1 MPNKQC
7 SKFRALNKACDE
19 APDGKVLA
27 VAEQLALEQGRQLIQ
42 RNLEASLRQQAAAV
56 EKKERRDD
64 SVPVGDGE
72 PIADAKHG
80 Q

>member
-1 MPNKQC
+1 M
-7 SKFRALNKACDE
+7 
-19 APDGKVLA
+19 
-27 VAEQLALEQGRQLIQ
+27 AEQLALEQGRQLIQ